1 MQLAPM
7 TGVQGVAP
15 ASQTNGATASSD
27 TDQTGEAFADL
38 LQRARHPSGTSQR
51 RNAERSGAESRQK
64 TDLPHSQRDAAD
76 DVTAAMTSH
85 ARRESGG
92 TDDDAETGIETASP
106 PQNSSTSAP
115 DTPWLPSDMAA
126 GAERS
131 VEAWLPSSI
140 QGEIVA
146 PADPVD
152 LAGEGV
158 DALPDGVAGAKALKV
173 DHNLATPAAAEARPD
188 EDLPSPWVATP
199 QVQDIEGAEAVP
211 DSLGSPVNEGR
222 VPTGPSVGVEA
233 LASGQPAGAVLA
245 TLASN
250 GPETVAQDTGAG
262 SAPLAEQEVRAPLHS
277 PGFAPALGAQLT
289 LLVKEGVTEAR
300 LHLNPAEMG
309 PIAVQIQLDGT
320 QARVEMVA
328 EQAAT
333 RQVLEQ
339 SMPSLAGALRESGLT
354 LAGGG
359 VFEQSTRHD
368 QTGKQGAGDGRTN
381 GRGSGKGDVG
391 PDATSTTQRTIA
403 VRGMVDLY
411 A

>member
-15 ASQTNGATASSD
+15 TSQTNGATASSD
-27 TDQTGEAFADL
+27 TDQPGEAFADL
-38 LQRARHPSGTSQR
+38 LQRARHPGGASQR
-51 RNAERSGAESRQK
+51 RNAERSGAEPRQK
-64 TDLPHSQRDAAD
+64 TDLPHGQRDAAD
-76 DVTAAMTSH
+76 VTADMTSH
-85 ARRESGG
+85 ARRECGG
-92 TDDDAETGIETASP
+92 TDDNAETGIDTATLS
-106 PQNSSTSAP
+106 QDTSTPAP
-115 DTPWLPSDMAA
+115 DTPWLPPDMAA

-131 VEAWLPSSI
+131 ADLWLPSSI
-140 QGEIVA
+140 QGETVA

-152 LAGEGV
+152 LASEGV
-158 DALPDGVAGAKALKV
+158 DALPGGIAGAKALKV

-199 QVQDIEGAEAVP
+199 QVEDIGGAEAVP
-211 DSLGSPVNEGR
+211 DGFGWPANEGR
-222 VPTGPSVGVEA
+222 IPTGPSVGVEA
-233 LASGQPAGAVLA
+233 PASGQPAGAALA
-245 TLASN
+245 ALANN
-250 GPETVAQDTGAG
+250 GPETFAKETGAA
-262 SAPLAEQEVRAPLHS
+262 SAAPAEHEVRAPLQS

-320 QARVEMVA
+320 QAQVEMVA

-368 QTGKQGAGDGRTN
+368 QTGRQGAGDGRTN
-381 GRGSGKGDVG
+381 GRGTGKGDVG
-391 PDATSTTQRTIA
+391 PDANPTAQRTIA